1 MAPRKGHLIRELH
14 ASKETWT
21 IVVRV
26 VRKWNVTPKNKPL
39 EVFCINM
46 ILIDEEGERIQAS
59 VTQKPLL
66 ERFRDRAV
74 EGSTV
79 FIANFNVVENNQYK
93 ATNHTYKIIFNA
105 NTFIDEEKANIPWNS
120 FSFMPISVCLEQEI
134 APEYLIDVIGVLK
147 SIGKLEEYRTE
158 NGFQNKLTLTLADQ
172 NGTSIVC
179 VLLGECASNTYYSYL
194 DNERFPLV
202 FVIQLCR
209 LTIDNKEV
217 QIGSSFNATKVWM
230 NPNIKEVS
238 DLIDSAKESSSP
250 NNSCFSQVI
259 PIQTTQLS
267 ANSMLRST
275 KKIMISDIDTMKV
288 GDPFIIECVIEKLET
303 NPGWTYEGCIRCGTK
318 HRPNSK
324 GIMVCPSCPND
335 MTQTEFKLKA
345 HYNVSDESGNTSV
358 VFFDKHAYEFTLK
371 TASEIKEQLH
381 KENRSYAFP
390 DELED
395 VVGRKMLLKLKR
407 TSYNLEHPNSS
418 IGVVQYTAC
427 QDLLE
432 QFKEASVE
440 EGTNSGLAIMVLEG
454 TIVKEGVN
462 EVVPTASDF
471 KNSHE
476 ESTMGSSLSK
486 VEPIM
491 SQDIGLDEM
500 TISQL
505 YPPPLPRGKR
515 KQYLKKSAEV
525 QQINPQP
532 QPSTYAMPNTKPVK
546 IIKQEKP

>member
-26 VRKWNVTPKNKPL
+26 VRKWNVTPQNKPL
-39 EVFCINM
+39 
-46 ILIDEEGERIQAS
+46 EGERIQAS

-74 EGSTV
+74 EGST
-79 FIANFNVVENNQYK
+79 
-93 ATNHTYKIIFNA
+93 
-105 NTFIDEEKANIPWNS
+105 
-120 FSFMPISVCLEQEI
+120 CLPEQEI

-238 DLIDSAKESSSP
+238 DLIDRFSKNAKESSSP

-267 ANSMLRST
+267 ADSMLRST

-324 GIMVCPSCPND
+324 GIM
-335 MTQTEFKLKA
+335 
-345 HYNVSDESGNTSV
+345 
-358 VFFDKHAYEFTLK
+358 
-371 TASEIKEQLH
+371 
-381 KENRSYAFP
+381 ENRSYAFP

-476 ESTMGSSLSK
+476 ETTMGSSLSK